1 MTSWRHNVSTESSNG
16 RENKLDDTTASPV
29 KKPED
34 IMEEKDDRNSS
45 DSGTKRRL
53 QFHATGTVENDAVT
67 KDLMITYGVASPEIG
82 ETDSLS
88 DKNKRLRKDGTVSP
102 SNRSASSFEE
112 PVQEQ

>member
-1 MTSWRHNVSTESSNG
+1 V
-16 RENKLDDTTASPV
+16 ASPV
-29 KKPED
+29 KKPDE

-53 QFHATGTVENDAVT
+53 QFHAMGTVENDAVT
-67 KDLMITYGVASPEIG
+67 KDLMITHGVASPEID